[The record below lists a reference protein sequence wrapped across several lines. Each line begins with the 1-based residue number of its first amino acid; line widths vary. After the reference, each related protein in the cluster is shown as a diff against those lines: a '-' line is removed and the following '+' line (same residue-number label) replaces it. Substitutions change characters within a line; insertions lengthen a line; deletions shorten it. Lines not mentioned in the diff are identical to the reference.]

1 MIIRQTKDTLSQ
13 IYLDALALRKE
24 VFVDEQ
30 KVPVELEIDQ
40 DEAHAIH
47 FVLYEAS
54 QPIATARILEKANG
68 VAKLQRMAVKK
79 TARGTGNGALLIK
92 EIEKRCEEL
101 AFTRIELG
109 AQVTA
114 EGFYRALGF
123 KPFGDYF
130 QDAGIKHIA
139 MQNVLME

>member
-68 VAKLQRMAVKK
+68 VAKLQRMA
-79 TARGTGNGALLIK
+79 ARGTGNGALLIK

-114 EGFYRALGF
+114 EGFYRTLGF
-123 KPFGDYF
+123 EAFGDYF

-139 MQNVLME
+139 MQKALTE